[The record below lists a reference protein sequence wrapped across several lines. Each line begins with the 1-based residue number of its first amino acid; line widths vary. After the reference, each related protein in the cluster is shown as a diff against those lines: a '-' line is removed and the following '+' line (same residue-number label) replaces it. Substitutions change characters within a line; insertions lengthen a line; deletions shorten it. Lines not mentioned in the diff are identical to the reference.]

1 MHRSIAFSWKR
12 LNFSIFN
19 AANFFFVRR
28 AMTTQVDQLAEKQVY
43 RPLVITGPSGAG
55 KGTIIALLL
64 KEFPNKFSRAVTHT
78 TRAPRPGETNG
89 VSYHFTQRDVMEK
102 EVEAGKFIESAI
114 IHGNMYG
121 TSIRAVEA
129 VAEQGKV
136 CIMEIDV
143 QGCESVKKTHLNPRY
158 VFIAP
163 PSMEVLEQRLR
174 GRGTETEDV
183 VLIRL
188 NTARAEMVYMD
199 KPGFFDKVIVNDNL
213 DRALNELKEY
223 LKNDLANL

>member
-1 MHRSIAFSWKR
+1 
-12 LNFSIFN
+12 
-19 AANFFFVRR
+19 
-28 AMTTQVDQLAEKQVY
+28 
-43 RPLVITGPSGAG
+43 
-55 KGTIIALLL
+55 
-64 KEFPNKFSRAVTHT
+64 
-78 TRAPRPGETNG
+78 
-89 VSYHFTQRDVMEK
+89 
-102 EVEAGKFIESAI
+102 
-114 IHGNMYG
+114 MYG